1 MQILTAAINFAAVF
15 ICDQRTMKQFYNS
28 TVKEVA
34 RELGTDV
41 SKGLKKDEI
50 ESRIGKYGK
59 NMLVQKKNR
68 SFFSM
73 FIAQFKSFMIILLII
88 AAIISGIMGEWL
100 DTYIIMG
107 ILLLNAFIGA
117 YQEFKAQKS
126 LESLKKMS
134 APMAKVIRDG
144 EEMVINV
151 EDVVPGDVVELEV
164 GDIVPADIRITESV
178 NMSIQE
184 SSMTGESV
192 PVEKSTE
199 VLPDEEIPLGD
210 RKNMAYSSGIVTFGH
225 GKGIA
230 VGTGM
235 NTEIGKIAKMLG
247 GESDTQTPMQIRLE
261 KLGKVIGIASV
272 AICAIIFVIGI
283 LNDHNVISML
293 MVAVSLAVAA
303 IPEGLP
309 AISTIILSMG
319 VRRMVKHNAIIR
331 KLPSVETL
339 GCTTVICSDKTGT
352 LTKNQMTVVE
362 EFTPS
367 GNLDRLITI
376 SVLCCDAKVVKNSEG
391 GVTRVGDP
399 TEIALIDLGEK
410 HGTVKSALDASCPR
424 VGEVAFDSSRKRM
437 STINR
442 MQDGSLQINTKGG
455 LDEVLSVC
463 DRIETAE
470 GVRKITPEDIADLQA
485 RNQRMADSALRVLAM
500 AYRPAEKVSSDVDEV
515 EKDLIFTGITGMI
528 DPEREEVIG
537 AIKECHDAGI
547 RTIMITGDHKATAL
561 AIATKIGIHKEGD
574 LAITGTE
581 LDKIDE
587 ETFDRTVDKY
597 TVYARIAPE
606 QKVKI
611 VTAWQKKGEIVAMTG
626 DGVNDAPA
634 LKQADIGVSMGITGT
649 EVAKDASDMIL
660 SDDNFVTIVSAV
672 SEGRRIYDNILKTV
686 LFLLSTNLG
695 EVLLLFVAS
704 ILNMGIPLLPIHILW
719 INLVSETFPAL
730 ALSLDPAARDIMKK
744 QPRGKGKQ
752 FMDKG
757 MIWRISYQGVMMGAI
772 TLVAFIIGKNMG
784 MEMYGNAGAAES
796 LGQTMAFASLIA
808 AKLVHAGNLHSNT
821 ESRFKFNPLENKPLI
836 FAIGASLVFSLAVL
850 LVPSFAEAFSFSSM
864 GRDQWLTVAG
874 LALVPLVV
882 VELFKAFRWNG
893 K

>member
-1 MQILTAAINFAAVF
+1 MKNFYSESAE
-15 ICDQRTMKQFYNS
+15 
-28 TVKEVA
+28 EVS
-34 RELGTDV
+34 REFGTDPV
-41 SKGLKKDEI
+41 RGLRKDEI
-50 ESRIGKYGK
+50 AARIGKYGK
-59 NMLVQKKNR
+59 NTLVQKKNK

-88 AAIISGIMGEWL
+88 AAVISGIMGVKTGEGLL

-126 LESLKKMS
+126 LESLKKMA
-134 APMAKVIRDG
+134 APVAKVVRDG
-144 EEMVINV
+144 EAMVVNV
-151 EDVVPGDVVELEV
+151 EDVVPGDLVELEV
-164 GDIVPADIRITESV
+164 GDIVPADIRITESC

-192 PVEKSTE
+192 PVEKSPETLAE
-199 VLPDEEIPLGD
+199 GDIPLGD
-210 RKNMAYSSGIVTFGH
+210 RRNMAYSSGVVTFGH
-225 GKGIA
+225 GKGIV

-235 NTEIGKIAKMLG
+235 DTEIGKIADMLG
-247 GESDTQTPMQIRLE
+247 GESDTQTPMQVRLE
-261 KLGKVIGIASV
+261 KLGKVIGTASV
-272 AICAIIFVIGI
+272 LICVVIFIIGI
-283 LNDHNVISML
+283 LYGRPVINML

-319 VRRMVKHNAIIR
+319 VRRMVRHNAIIR

-362 EFTPS
+362 EHPSS
-367 GNLDRLITI
+367 GNPDRLITV
-376 SVLCCDAKVVKNSEG
+376 SVLCCDAKEVKNSEG
-391 GVTRVGDP
+391 GTTRVGDP
-399 TEIALIDLGEK
+399 TEIALIDLGAK
-410 HGTVKSALDASCPR
+410 HGVHKASLDTACPR

-442 MQDGSLQINTKGG
+442 MQDGSLQVNVKGG
-455 LDEVLSVC
+455 LDEILSAC
-463 DRIETAE
+463 THIETAD
-470 GVRKITPEDIADLQA
+470 GVREITGEDVAGLQEMN
-485 RNQRMADSALRVLAM
+485 RQMAERALRVLAM
-500 AYRPAEKVSSDVDEV
+500 AYKPVDKVSSEMEEV
-515 EKDLIFTGITGMI
+515 ESGLIFAGMTGMI

-537 AIKECHDAGI
+537 AIKECHEAGI

-561 AIATKIGIHKEGD
+561 AIATKIGIHRDGD
-574 LAITGTE
+574 LSITGTE
-581 LDKIDE
+581 LDRMDE
-587 ETFDRTVDKY
+587 KTFGENVDKY

-672 SEGRRIYDNILKTV
+672 SEGRRIYDNILKTI

-704 ILNMGIPLLPIHILW
+704 IFNMGIPLLPIHILW

-730 ALSLDPAARDIMKK
+730 ALSLDPAAKDIMKK
-744 QPRGKGKQ
+744 SPRGAGKQ

-757 MIWRISYQGVMMGAI
+757 MVWRIGYQGVMMGAI
-772 TLVAFIIGKNMG
+772 TLVAFLLGKQMG
-784 MEMYGNAGAAES
+784 YGIYGSEAAAES

-821 ESRFKFNPLENKPLI
+821 ESRFRFNPLENKPLI
-836 FAIGASLVFSLAVL
+836 FAIFASLLFSLSVL
-850 LVPSFAEAFSFSSM
+850 LVPSLAKAFSFTEM
-864 GRDQWLTVAG
+864 GYIQWLTVAG

-882 VELFKAFRWNG
+882 VELFKALKWNG
-893 K
+893 R

>member
-1 MQILTAAINFAAVF
+1 ME
-15 ICDQRTMKQFYNS
+15 QFYN
-28 TVKEVA
+28 KPIEDVA
-34 RELGTDV
+34 REMGTDPE
-41 SKGLKKDEI
+41 KGLKGGEI
-50 ESRIGKYGK
+50 ASRIEKYGK
-59 NMLVQKKNR
+59 NTLVQKKNKP
-68 SFFSM
+68 FMLM
-73 FIAQFKSFMIILLII
+73 FIEQFKSFMIILLII
-88 AAIISGIMGEWL
+88 AAAISGYMGWKTEEGLL

-107 ILLLNAFIGA
+107 ILLLNAIIGA

-126 LESLKKMS
+126 LESLKKMA
-134 APMAKVIRDG
+134 APMAKVVRDG
-144 EEMVINV
+144 EAMVVNV
-151 EDVVPGDVVELEV
+151 EDVVPGDLVELEV

-192 PVEKSTE
+192 PVEKTGDI
-199 VLPDEEIPLGD
+199 LQGTDIPLGD
-210 RKNMAYSSGIVTFGH
+210 RTNMAYSSGVVTFGH
-225 GKGIA
+225 GKGIV

-235 NTEIGKIAKMLG
+235 NTEIGKIADMLG
-247 GESDTQTPMQIRLE
+247 GESDTQTPMQVRLE
-261 KLGKVIGIASV
+261 KLGKIIGIASV
-272 AICAIIFVIGI
+272 VICVVIFLIGI
-283 LNDHNVISML
+283 LNDRDPVGMF

-362 EFTPS
+362 EYTPG
-367 GNLDRLITI
+367 GNLDRLVTI
-376 SVLCCDAKVVKNSEG
+376 SVLCCDAKEVKNNEG
-391 GVTRVGDP
+391 GITKVGDP
-399 TEIALIDLGEK
+399 TEIALIDLGRQNGVEK
-410 HGTVKSALDASCPR
+410 AELDSTCPR

-442 MQDGSLQINTKGG
+442 MQDGSLQINVKGG

-463 DRIETAE
+463 TKIETAD
-470 GVRKITPEDIADLQA
+470 GVRDIAPADISDLQKK
-485 RNQRMADSALRVLAM
+485 NQKMAESALRVLAM
-500 AYRPAEKVSSDVDEV
+500 AYRPADEVSSEMEEV
-515 EKDLIFTGITGMI
+515 ERDLIFVGITGMI

-537 AIKECHDAGI
+537 AIQECHDAGI
-547 RTIMITGDHKATAL
+547 RTVMITGDHKATAL
-561 AIATKIGIHKEGD
+561 AIASKIGIYNEGD

-581 LDKIDE
+581 LEKID
-587 ETFDRTVDKY
+587 DRTFEENVGKY
-597 TVYARIAPE
+597 SVYARIAPE

-649 EVAKDASDMIL
+649 EVAKDASDMVL

-672 SEGRRIYDNILKTV
+672 SEGRRIYDNILKTI

-704 ILNMGIPLLPIHILW
+704 IFNMGIPLLPIHILW

-730 ALSLDPAARDIMKK
+730 ALSLDPASKDIMKK
-744 QPRGKGKQ
+744 KSRGQNKQ

-772 TLVAFIIGKNMG
+772 TLVAFIIGKDMG
-784 MEMYGNAGAAES
+784 MDIYGGNTDLAES

-821 ESRFKFNPLENKPLI
+821 ESRFRFNPLWNKPLI
-836 FAIGASLVFSLAVL
+836 FAIFMSLVFSLAVL
-850 LVPSFAEAFSFSSM
+850 MVPAFRDAFQFAELGQM
-864 GRDQWLTVAG
+864 QWWTIIG
-874 LALVPLVV
+874 LAFVPLVV
-882 VELFKAFRWNG
+882 VELFKMFRWNG
-893 K
+893 R

>member
-1 MQILTAAINFAAVF
+1 ME
-15 ICDQRTMKQFYNS
+15 QFYNKS
-28 TVKEVA
+28 IEDVA
-34 RELGTDV
+34 REMGSDPE
-41 SKGLKKDEI
+41 KGLKSGEI
-50 ESRIGKYGK
+50 ASRIEKYGK
-59 NMLVQKKNR
+59 NTLVQKKNKP
-68 SFFSM
+68 FMLM
-73 FIAQFKSFMIILLII
+73 FIEQFKSFMIILLII
-88 AAIISGIMGEWL
+88 AAAISGYMGWKTEEGLL
-100 DTYIIMG
+100 DTYIILG
-107 ILLLNAFIGA
+107 ILLLNAIIGA

-126 LESLKKMS
+126 LESLKKMA
-134 APMAKVIRDG
+134 APMAKVVRDG
-144 EEMVINV
+144 EAMVVNV
-151 EDVVPGDVVELEV
+151 EDVVPGDLVELEV

-192 PVEKSTE
+192 PVEKTPDT
-199 VLPDEEIPLGD
+199 LPDGDIPLGD
-210 RKNMAYSSGIVTFGH
+210 RTNMAYSSGVVTFGH
-225 GKGIA
+225 GKGIV

-235 NTEIGKIAKMLG
+235 NTEIGKIADMLG
-247 GESDTQTPMQIRLE
+247 GESDTQTPMQVRLE

-272 AICAIIFVIGI
+272 VICAVIFLIGI
-283 LNDHNVISML
+283 LNHRDPVGMF

-362 EFTPS
+362 EYTPS
-367 GNLDRLITI
+367 GKLDRLVTI
-376 SVLCCDAKVVKNSEG
+376 SVLCCDAKEVKNNEG
-391 GVTRVGDP
+391 GITKVGDP
-399 TEIALIDLGEK
+399 TEIALIDLGRQNGVEK
-410 HGTVKSALDASCPR
+410 AELETECPR

-442 MQDGSLQINTKGG
+442 MQDGSLQINVKGG
-455 LDEVLSVC
+455 LDEILSVC
-463 DRIETAE
+463 TRIETAD
-470 GVRKITPEDIADLQA
+470 GVRDIAPADISDLQK
-485 RNQRMADSALRVLAM
+485 RNQKMAESALRVLAM
-500 AYRPAEKVSSDVDEV
+500 AYRPADEVSSEMEEV
-515 EKDLIFTGITGMI
+515 EKDLIFVGITGMI

-537 AIKECHDAGI
+537 AIQECHDAGI
-547 RTIMITGDHKATAL
+547 RTVMITGDHKATAL
-561 AIATKIGIHKEGD
+561 AIASKIGIYNEGD

-581 LDKIDE
+581 LEKID
-587 ETFDRTVDKY
+587 DRTFEENVGKY
-597 TVYARIAPE
+597 SVYARIAPE

-649 EVAKDASDMIL
+649 EVAKDASDMVL

-672 SEGRRIYDNILKTV
+672 SEGRRIYDNILKTI

-704 ILNMGIPLLPIHILW
+704 IFNMGIPLLPIHILW

-730 ALSLDPAARDIMKK
+730 ALSLDPASKDIMKK
-744 QPRGKGKQ
+744 KSRGQNKQ
-752 FMDKG
+752 FMDKS

-772 TLVAFIIGKNMG
+772 TLAAFVIGKNMG
-784 MEMYGNAGAAES
+784 MDIFSGDASAAES

-821 ESRFKFNPLENKPLI
+821 ESRFKFNPLANKPLI
-836 FAIGASLVFSLAVL
+836 FAIGASLIFSLSVL
-850 LVPSFAEAFSFSSM
+850 LVPSLANAFSFSRL
-864 GRDQWLTVAG
+864 GCEQWLTIAG
-874 LALVPLVV
+874 LALVPLVI
-882 VELFKAFRWNG
+882 VEIFKLLKWNG

>member
-1 MQILTAAINFAAVF
+1 ME
-15 ICDQRTMKQFYNS
+15 KFYS
-28 TVKEVA
+28 SPVEEVS
-34 RELGTDV
+34 REMGTDPV
-41 SKGLKKDEI
+41 HGLKTNEI
-50 ESRIGKYGK
+50 GARLEKYGK
-59 NMLVQKKNR
+59 NTLVQKKNR
-68 SFFSM
+68 SFISM
-73 FIAQFKSFMIILLII
+73 FFSQFKSFMIILLII
-88 AAIISGIMGEWL
+88 AAIISGIMGIKTGEGLL

-126 LESLKKMS
+126 LESLKKMA
-134 APMAKVIRDG
+134 APMAKVVRDG
-144 EEMVINV
+144 ESMVINV

-164 GDIVPADIRITESV
+164 GDIVPADIRITESC

-192 PVEKSTE
+192 PVEKNPDT
-199 VLPDEEIPLGD
+199 LPDEDIPLGD
-210 RKNMAYSSGIVTFGH
+210 RKNMAYSSGVVTFGH
-225 GKGIA
+225 GRGIV

-235 NTEIGKIAKMLG
+235 NTEIGKIADMLG
-247 GESDTQTPMQIRLE
+247 GESDTQTPMQARLE
-261 KLGKVIGIASV
+261 NLGKVIGTASV
-272 AICAIIFVIGI
+272 LICVVIFIIGI
-283 LNDHNVISML
+283 LYGRPVINML

-485 RNQRMADSALRVLAM
+485 RNQKMADSALRVLAM

-515 EKDLIFTGITGMI
+515 EKNLIFTGITGMI

>member
-1 MQILTAAINFAAVF
+1 ME
-15 ICDQRTMKQFYNS
+15 QFYNKS
-28 TVKEVA
+28 IEDVA
-34 RELGTDV
+34 REMGSDPE
-41 SKGLKKDEI
+41 KGLKSGEI
-50 ESRIGKYGK
+50 ASRIEKYGK
-59 NMLVQKKNR
+59 NTLVQKKNKP
-68 SFFSM
+68 FMLM
-73 FIAQFKSFMIILLII
+73 FIEQFKSFMIILLII
-88 AAIISGIMGEWL
+88 AAAISGYMGWKTEEGLL
-100 DTYIIMG
+100 DTYIILG
-107 ILLLNAFIGA
+107 ILLLNAIIGA

-126 LESLKKMS
+126 LESLKKMA
-134 APMAKVIRDG
+134 APMAKVVRDG
-144 EEMVINV
+144 EAMVVNV
-151 EDVVPGDVVELEV
+151 EDVVPGDLVELEV

-192 PVEKSTE
+192 PVEKTPDT
-199 VLPDEEIPLGD
+199 LPDGDIPLGD
-210 RKNMAYSSGIVTFGH
+210 RTNMAYSSGVVTFGH
-225 GKGIA
+225 GKGIV

-235 NTEIGKIAKMLG
+235 NTEIGKIADMLG
-247 GESDTQTPMQIRLE
+247 GESDTQTPMQVRLE

-272 AICAIIFVIGI
+272 VICAVIFLIGI
-283 LNDHNVISML
+283 LNHRDPVGMF

-362 EFTPS
+362 EYTPS
-367 GNLDRLITI
+367 GKLDRLVTI
-376 SVLCCDAKVVKNSEG
+376 SVLCCDAKEVKNNEG
-391 GVTRVGDP
+391 GITKVGDP
-399 TEIALIDLGEK
+399 TEIALIDLGRQNGVEK
-410 HGTVKSALDASCPR
+410 AELETACPR

-442 MQDGSLQINTKGG
+442 MQDGSLQINVKGG
-455 LDEVLSVC
+455 LDEILSVC
-463 DRIETAE
+463 TRIETAD
-470 GVRKITPEDIADLQA
+470 GVRDIAPADISDLQK
-485 RNQRMADSALRVLAM
+485 RNQKMAESALRVLAM
-500 AYRPAEKVSSDVDEV
+500 AYRPADEVSSEMEEV
-515 EKDLIFTGITGMI
+515 EKGLIFVGITGMI

-537 AIKECHDAGI
+537 AIQECHDAGI
-547 RTIMITGDHKATAL
+547 RTVMITGDHKATAL
-561 AIATKIGIHKEGD
+561 AIASKIGIYNEGD

-581 LDKIDE
+581 LEKID
-587 ETFDRTVDKY
+587 DRTFEENVGKY
-597 TVYARIAPE
+597 SVYARIAPE

-649 EVAKDASDMIL
+649 EVAKDASDMVL

-672 SEGRRIYDNILKTV
+672 SEGRRIYDNILKTI

-704 ILNMGIPLLPIHILW
+704 IFNMGIPLLPIHILW

-730 ALSLDPAARDIMKK
+730 ALSLDPASKDIMKK
-744 QPRGKGKQ
+744 KSRGQNKQ
-752 FMDKG
+752 FMDKS

-772 TLVAFIIGKNMG
+772 TLAAFVIGKNMG
-784 MEMYGNAGAAES
+784 MDIFSGDASAAES

-821 ESRFKFNPLENKPLI
+821 ESRFKFNPLANKPLI
-836 FAIGASLVFSLAVL
+836 FAIGASLIFSLSVL
-850 LVPSFAEAFSFSSM
+850 LVPSLANAFSFSRL
-864 GRDQWLTVAG
+864 GCEQWLTIAG
-874 LALVPLVV
+874 LALVPLVI
-882 VELFKAFRWNG
+882 VEIFKLLKWNG

>member
-1 MQILTAAINFAAVF
+1 MKNFYSESAE
-15 ICDQRTMKQFYNS
+15 
-28 TVKEVA
+28 EVS
-34 RELGTDV
+34 REFGTDPV
-41 SKGLKKDEI
+41 RGLRKDEI
-50 ESRIGKYGK
+50 AARIGKYGK
-59 NMLVQKKNR
+59 NTLVQKKNK

-88 AAIISGIMGEWL
+88 AAVISGIMGVKTGEGLL

-126 LESLKKMS
+126 LESLKKMA
-134 APMAKVIRDG
+134 APVAKVVRDG
-144 EEMVINV
+144 EAMVVNV
-151 EDVVPGDVVELEV
+151 EDVVPGDLVELEV
-164 GDIVPADIRITESV
+164 GDIVPADIRITESC

-192 PVEKSTE
+192 PVEKSPETLAE
-199 VLPDEEIPLGD
+199 GDIPLGD
-210 RKNMAYSSGIVTFGH
+210 RRNMAYSSGVVTFGH
-225 GKGIA
+225 GKGIV

-235 NTEIGKIAKMLG
+235 DTEIGKIADMLG
-247 GESDTQTPMQIRLE
+247 GESDTQTPMQVRLE
-261 KLGKVIGIASV
+261 KLGKVIGTASV
-272 AICAIIFVIGI
+272 LICVVIFIIGI
-283 LNDHNVISML
+283 LYGRPVINML

-319 VRRMVKHNAIIR
+319 VRRMVRHNAIIR

-362 EFTPS
+362 EHPSS
-367 GNLDRLITI
+367 GNPDRLITV
-376 SVLCCDAKVVKNSEG
+376 SVLCCDAKEVKNSEG
-391 GVTRVGDP
+391 GTTRVGDP
-399 TEIALIDLGEK
+399 TEIALIDLGAK
-410 HGTVKSALDASCPR
+410 HGVHKASLDTACPR

-442 MQDGSLQINTKGG
+442 MQDGSLQVNVKGG
-455 LDEVLSVC
+455 LDEILSAC
-463 DRIETAE
+463 THIETAD
-470 GVRKITPEDIADLQA
+470 GVREITGEDVAGLQEMN
-485 RNQRMADSALRVLAM
+485 RQMAERALRVLAM
-500 AYRPAEKVSSDVDEV
+500 AYKPVDKVSSEMEEV
-515 EKDLIFTGITGMI
+515 ESGLIFAGMTGMI

-537 AIKECHDAGI
+537 AIKECHEAGI

-561 AIATKIGIHKEGD
+561 AIATKIGIHRDGD
-574 LAITGTE
+574 LSITGTE
-581 LDKIDE
+581 LDRMDE
-587 ETFDRTVDKY
+587 KTFGENVDKY

-672 SEGRRIYDNILKTV
+672 SEGRRIYYNILKTI

-695 EVLLLFVAS
+695 EVLLLFVTS
-704 ILNMGIPLLPIHILW
+704 IFNMGIPLLPIHILW

-730 ALSLDPAARDIMKK
+730 ALSLDPAAKDIMKK
-744 QPRGKGKQ
+744 SPRGAGKQ

-757 MIWRISYQGVMMGAI
+757 MVWRIGYQGVMMGAI
-772 TLVAFIIGKNMG
+772 TLVAFLLGKQMG
-784 MEMYGNAGAAES
+784 YGIYGSDAAAES

-821 ESRFKFNPLENKPLI
+821 ESRFRFNPLENKPLI
-836 FAIGASLVFSLAVL
+836 FAIFASLLFSLSVL
-850 LVPSFAEAFSFSSM
+850 LVPSLAKAFSFTEM
-864 GRDQWLTVAG
+864 GYIQWLTVAG

-882 VELFKAFRWNG
+882 VELFKALKWNG
-893 K
+893 R

>member
-1 MQILTAAINFAAVF
+1 ME
-15 ICDQRTMKQFYNS
+15 QFYNKS
-28 TVKEVA
+28 IEDVA
-34 RELGTDV
+34 REMGSDPE
-41 SKGLKKDEI
+41 KGLKSGEI
-50 ESRIGKYGK
+50 ASRIEKYGK
-59 NMLVQKKNR
+59 NTLVQKKNKP
-68 SFFSM
+68 FMLM
-73 FIAQFKSFMIILLII
+73 FIEQFKSFMIILLII
-88 AAIISGIMGEWL
+88 AAAISGYMGWKTEEGLL
-100 DTYIIMG
+100 DTYIILG
-107 ILLLNAFIGA
+107 ILLLNAIIGA

-126 LESLKKMS
+126 LESLKKMA
-134 APMAKVIRDG
+134 APMAKVVRDG
-144 EEMVINV
+144 EAMVVNV
-151 EDVVPGDVVELEV
+151 EDVVPGDLVELEV

-192 PVEKSTE
+192 PVEKTPDT
-199 VLPDEEIPLGD
+199 LPDGDIPLGD
-210 RKNMAYSSGIVTFGH
+210 RTNMAYSSGVVTFGH
-225 GKGIA
+225 GKGIV

-235 NTEIGKIAKMLG
+235 NTEIGKIADMLG
-247 GESDTQTPMQIRLE
+247 GESDTQTPMQVRLE

-272 AICAIIFVIGI
+272 VICAVIFLIGI
-283 LNDHNVISML
+283 LNHRDPVGMF

-362 EFTPS
+362 EYTPS
-367 GNLDRLITI
+367 GKLDRLVTI
-376 SVLCCDAKVVKNSEG
+376 SILCCDAKEVKNNEG
-391 GVTRVGDP
+391 GITKVGDP
-399 TEIALIDLGEK
+399 TEIALIDLGRQNGVEK
-410 HGTVKSALDASCPR
+410 AELETACPR

-442 MQDGSLQINTKGG
+442 MQDGSLQINVKGG
-455 LDEVLSVC
+455 LDEILSVC
-463 DRIETAE
+463 TRIETAD
-470 GVRKITPEDIADLQA
+470 GVRDIAPADISDLQK
-485 RNQRMADSALRVLAM
+485 RNQKMAESALRVLAM
-500 AYRPAEKVSSDVDEV
+500 AYRPADEVSSEMEKV
-515 EKDLIFTGITGMI
+515 EKDLIFVGITGMI

-537 AIKECHDAGI
+537 AIQECHDAGI
-547 RTIMITGDHKATAL
+547 RTVMITGDHKATAL
-561 AIATKIGIHKEGD
+561 AIASKIGIYNEGD

-581 LDKIDE
+581 LEKID
-587 ETFDRTVDKY
+587 DRTFEENVGKY
-597 TVYARIAPE
+597 SVYARIAPE

-649 EVAKDASDMIL
+649 EVAKDASDMVL

-672 SEGRRIYDNILKTV
+672 SEGRRIYDNILKTI

-704 ILNMGIPLLPIHILW
+704 IFNMGIPLLPIHILW

-730 ALSLDPAARDIMKK
+730 ALSLDPASKDIMKK
-744 QPRGKGKQ
+744 KSRGQNKQ
-752 FMDKG
+752 FMDKS

-772 TLVAFIIGKNMG
+772 TLAAFVIGKNMG
-784 MEMYGNAGAAES
+784 MDIFSGDASAAES

-821 ESRFKFNPLENKPLI
+821 ESRFKFNPLANKPLI
-836 FAIGASLVFSLAVL
+836 FAIGASLIFSLSVL
-850 LVPSFAEAFSFSSM
+850 LVPSLANAFSFSRL
-864 GRDQWLTVAG
+864 GCEQWLTIAG
-874 LALVPLVV
+874 LALVPLVI
-882 VELFKAFRWNG
+882 VEIFKLLKWRN
-893 K
+893 

>member
-1 MQILTAAINFAAVF
+1 MKNFYSKPV
-15 ICDQRTMKQFYNS
+15 
-28 TVKEVA
+28 
-34 RELGTDV
+34 GDV
-41 SKGLKKDEI
+41 SREFNTDPERGLKKEEI
-50 ESRIGKYGK
+50 GSRIGKYGK
-59 NMLVQKKNR
+59 NTLVQKKNR
-68 SFFSM
+68 SFFAM
-73 FIAQFKSFMIILLII
+73 FVSQFKSFMIILLII
-88 AAIISGIMGEWL
+88 AAVISGIMGIKTGEGLL

-126 LESLKKMS
+126 LESLKKMA
-134 APMAKVIRDG
+134 APMAKVVRDG
-144 EEMVINV
+144 EAMVVNV

-164 GDIVPADIRITESV
+164 GDIVPADIRITEAV

-192 PVEKSTE
+192 PVEKSPE
-199 VLPDEEIPLGD
+199 VLPDEDIPLGD
-210 RKNMAYSSGIVTFGH
+210 RKNMAYSSGVVTFGH
-225 GKGIA
+225 GKGIV

-235 NTEIGKIAKMLG
+235 NTEIGKIADMLG
-247 GESDTQTPMQIRLE
+247 GESDTQTPMQARLE
-261 KLGKVIGIASV
+261 NLGKVIGTASV
-272 AICAIIFVIGI
+272 LICVVIFIIGI
-283 LNDHNVISML
+283 LYGRNVISML
-293 MVAVSLAVAA
+293 MIAVSLAVAA

-319 VRRMVKHNAIIR
+319 VKRMVKHNAIIR

-362 EFTPS
+362 EYAVS
-367 GNLDRLITI
+367 GNIDRLVSI
-376 SVLCCDAKVVKNSEG
+376 SVLCCDAKTVKDSEG
-391 GVTRVGDP
+391 KDTNVGDP
-399 TEIALIDLGEK
+399 TEIALIELGKKYGVVKADLE
-410 HGTVKSALDASCPR
+410 TACPR

-442 MQDGSLQINTKGG
+442 MQDGTLRINVKGG
-455 LDEVLSVC
+455 LDEILSVC
-463 DRIETAE
+463 SQIETAD
-470 GVRKITPEDIADLQA
+470 GIRKITAEDIAGLQE
-485 RNQRMADSALRVLAM
+485 RNQKMAASALRVLAM
-500 AYRPAEKVSSDVDEV
+500 AYKPADRVSSDVDEV
-515 EKDLIFTGITGMI
+515 EKDLIFTGMTGMI

-537 AIKECHDAGI
+537 AIQECHDAGI

-561 AIATKIGIHKEGD
+561 AIATKIGIHKDGD
-574 LAITGTE
+574 LSITGTE
-581 LDKIDE
+581 LEKLDE
-587 ETFDRTVDKY
+587 KTFDENVDKY

-606 QKVKI
+606 QKVRI

-649 EVAKDASDMIL
+649 EVAKDASDMVL

-730 ALSLDPAARDIMKK
+730 ALSLDPAAKDIMKK
-744 QPRGKGKQ
+744 SPRGKGKQ

-757 MIWRISYQGVMMGAI
+757 MVWRISYQGVMMGAI
-772 TLVAFIIGKNMG
+772 TLAAFLIGKNMG
-784 MEMYGNAGAAES
+784 MEIYGDAGSAES

-821 ESRFKFNPLENKPLI
+821 ESRFRFNPLENKPLI
-836 FAIGASLVFSLAVL
+836 FAIFASLVFSLAVL
-850 LVPSFAEAFSFSSM
+850 LVPSFSEAFSFSVM
-864 GRDQWLTVAG
+864 GKEQWLTVVG
-874 LALVPLVV
+874 LAFIPLVV
-882 VELFKAFRWNG
+882 VELFKALKWNG

>member
-1 MQILTAAINFAAVF
+1 M
-15 ICDQRTMKQFYNS
+15 
-28 TVKEVA
+28 
-34 RELGTDV
+34 GTDL
-41 SKGLKKDEI
+41 SEGLKKEEI
-50 ESRIGKYGK
+50 ASRMEKYGK
-59 NMLVQKKNR
+59 NTLVQKKGR
-68 SFFSM
+68 SFFAM
-73 FIAQFKSFMIILLII
+73 FISQFKSFMIILLII
-88 AAIISGIMGEWL
+88 AAIISGFMGVKTGEGLL
-100 DTYIIMG
+100 DTYIICG

-126 LESLKKMS
+126 LESLKKMA
-134 APMAKVIRDG
+134 APMAKVVRDG
-144 EEMVINV
+144 EAMVVNV
-151 EDVVPGDVVELEV
+151 EDVVPGDLVELEV

-192 PVEKSTE
+192 PVEKSPE
-199 VLPDEEIPLGD
+199 VLPDEDIPLGD
-210 RKNMAYSSGIVTFGH
+210 RKNMAYSSGVVTFGR
-225 GKGIA
+225 GKG
-230 VGTGM
+230 VVTGTGM
-235 NTEIGKIAKMLG
+235 NTEIGKIADMLG
-247 GESDTQTPMQIRLE
+247 GESDTQTPMQARLE
-261 KLGKVIGIASV
+261 NLGKVIGPASV
-272 AICAIIFVIGI
+272 LICVVIFIIGVMYGRPVI
-283 LNDHNVISML
+283 NML

-319 VRRMVKHNAIIR
+319 VRRMVRHNAIIR

-362 EFTPS
+362 EYAAS
-367 GNLDRLITI
+367 GNPDRLITI
-376 SVLCCDAKVVKNSEG
+376 SVLCCDAKEVKNDDG
-391 GVTRVGDP
+391 GITRVGDP

-410 HGTVKSALDASCPR
+410 HGMKKAVLDESCPR

-442 MQDGSLQINTKGG
+442 MQDGSLQINVKGG

-463 DRIETAE
+463 TGIETAE
-470 GVRKITPEDIADLQA
+470 GVRKLTAGDVAGLQEMN
-485 RNQRMADSALRVLAM
+485 RKMADSALRVLAM
-500 AYRPAEKVSSDVDEV
+500 AYRPADRVSSDVDEV
-515 EKDLIFTGITGMI
+515 ERDLIFSGMTGMI

-537 AIKECHDAGI
+537 AIKECHEAGI

-561 AIATKIGIHKEGD
+561 AIATKIGIHRDGD
-574 LAITGTE
+574 LSITGTE
-581 LDKIDE
+581 LEKLDE
-587 ETFDRTVDKY
+587 KTFDENVDKY

-744 QPRGKGKQ
+744 SPRGKGKQ

-757 MIWRISYQGVMMGAI
+757 MVWRISYQGVMMGAI
-772 TLVAFIIGKNMG
+772 TLAAFIIGKRMG
-784 MEMYGNAGAAES
+784 MEMYGNEVSAES

-821 ESRFKFNPLENKPLI
+821 ESRFRFNPMENKPLI
-836 FAIGASLVFSLAVL
+836 FAIMASLAFSLAVL

-864 GRDQWLTVAG
+864 GHEQWLTVVG
-874 LALVPLVV
+874 LALIPLVV
-882 VELFKAFRWNG
+882 VELFKALKWNG

>member
-1 MQILTAAINFAAVF
+1 ME
-15 ICDQRTMKQFYNS
+15 QFYNKS
-28 TVKEVA
+28 IEDVA
-34 RELGTDV
+34 REMGSDPE
-41 SKGLKKDEI
+41 KGLKSGEI
-50 ESRIGKYGK
+50 ASRIEKYGK
-59 NMLVQKKNR
+59 NTLVQKKNKP
-68 SFFSM
+68 FMLM
-73 FIAQFKSFMIILLII
+73 FIEQFKSFMIILLII
-88 AAIISGIMGEWL
+88 AAAISGYMGWKTEEGLL
-100 DTYIIMG
+100 DTYIILG
-107 ILLLNAFIGA
+107 ILLLNAIIGA

-126 LESLKKMS
+126 LESLKKMA
-134 APMAKVIRDG
+134 APMAKVVRDG
-144 EEMVINV
+144 EAMVVNV
-151 EDVVPGDVVELEV
+151 EDVVPGDLVELEV

-192 PVEKSTE
+192 PVEKTPDT
-199 VLPDEEIPLGD
+199 LPDGDIPLGD
-210 RKNMAYSSGIVTFGH
+210 RTNMAYSSGVVTFGH
-225 GKGIA
+225 GKGIV

-235 NTEIGKIAKMLG
+235 NTEIGKIADMLG
-247 GESDTQTPMQIRLE
+247 GESDTQTPMQVRLE

-272 AICAIIFVIGI
+272 VICAVIFLIGI
-283 LNDHNVISML
+283 LNHRDPVGMF

-362 EFTPS
+362 EYTPS
-367 GNLDRLITI
+367 GKLDRLVTI
-376 SVLCCDAKVVKNSEG
+376 SVLCCDAKEVKNNEG
-391 GVTRVGDP
+391 GITKVGDP
-399 TEIALIDLGEK
+399 TEIALIDLGRQNGVEK
-410 HGTVKSALDASCPR
+410 AELETECPR

-442 MQDGSLQINTKGG
+442 MQDGSLQINVKGG
-455 LDEVLSVC
+455 LDEILSVC
-463 DRIETAE
+463 TKIETAD
-470 GVRKITPEDIADLQA
+470 GVRDIAPADISDLQK
-485 RNQRMADSALRVLAM
+485 RNQKMAESALRVLAM
-500 AYRPAEKVSSDVDEV
+500 AYRPADEVSSEMEEV
-515 EKDLIFTGITGMI
+515 EKDLIFVGITGMI

-537 AIKECHDAGI
+537 AIQECHDAGI
-547 RTIMITGDHKATAL
+547 RTVMITGDHKATAL
-561 AIATKIGIHKEGD
+561 AIASKIGIYNEGD

-581 LDKIDE
+581 LEKID
-587 ETFDRTVDKY
+587 DRTFEENVGKY
-597 TVYARIAPE
+597 SVYARIAPE

-649 EVAKDASDMIL
+649 EVAKDASDMVL

-672 SEGRRIYDNILKTV
+672 SEGRRIYDNILKTI

-704 ILNMGIPLLPIHILW
+704 IFNMGIPLLPIHILW

-730 ALSLDPAARDIMKK
+730 ALSLDPASKDIMKK
-744 QPRGKGKQ
+744 KSRGQNKQ
-752 FMDKG
+752 FMDKS

-772 TLVAFIIGKNMG
+772 TLAAFVIGKNMG
-784 MEMYGNAGAAES
+784 MDIFSGDAPAAES

-821 ESRFKFNPLENKPLI
+821 ESRFKFNPLANKPLI
-836 FAIGASLVFSLAVL
+836 FAIGASLIFSLSVL
-850 LVPSFAEAFSFSSM
+850 LVPSLANAFSFSRL
-864 GRDQWLTVAG
+864 GCEQWLTIAG
-874 LALVPLVV
+874 LALVPLVI
-882 VELFKAFRWNG
+882 VEIFKLLKWNG

>member
-1 MQILTAAINFAAVF
+1 MHPVIKKSDEMKNFYSRPADEV
-15 ICDQRTMKQFYNS
+15 S
-28 TVKEVA
+28 KEM
-34 RELGTDV
+34 GTDTA
-41 SKGLKKDEI
+41 KGLKSEEI
-50 ESRIGKYGK
+50 ASRLEKYGK
-59 NMLVQKKNR
+59 NTLVQKKNR
-68 SFFSM
+68 SFAAMFFS
-73 FIAQFKSFMIILLII
+73 QFKSFMIILLII
-88 AAIISGIMGEWL
+88 AAIISGIMGIKTGEGLL

-126 LESLKKMS
+126 LESLKKMA
-134 APMAKVIRDG
+134 APMAKVVRDG
-144 EEMVINV
+144 ESMVINV
-151 EDVVPGDVVELEV
+151 EDVVPGDIVELEV
-164 GDIVPADIRITESV
+164 GDIVPADIRITESC

-192 PVEKSTE
+192 PVEKTPDT
-199 VLPDEEIPLGD
+199 LPDEDIPLGD
-210 RKNMAYSSGIVTFGH
+210 RKNMAYSSGVVTFGH
-225 GKGIA
+225 GRGIV

-235 NTEIGKIAKMLG
+235 NTEIGKIADMLG
-247 GESDTQTPMQIRLE
+247 GESDTQTPMQARLE
-261 KLGKVIGIASV
+261 NLGKVIGTASV
-272 AICAIIFVIGI
+272 LICVVIFIIGI
-283 LNDHNVISML
+283 LYGRPVINML

-485 RNQRMADSALRVLAM
+485 RNQKMADSALRVLAM

-515 EKDLIFTGITGMI
+515 ERNLIFTGITGMI

>member
-1 MQILTAAINFAAVF
+1 ME
-15 ICDQRTMKQFYNS
+15 QFYNKS
-28 TVKEVA
+28 IEDVA
-34 RELGTDV
+34 REMGSDPE
-41 SKGLKKDEI
+41 KGLKSGEI
-50 ESRIGKYGK
+50 ASRIEKYGK
-59 NMLVQKKNR
+59 NTLVQKKNKP
-68 SFFSM
+68 FMLM
-73 FIAQFKSFMIILLII
+73 FIEQFKSFMIILLII
-88 AAIISGIMGEWL
+88 AAAISGYMGWKTEEGLL
-100 DTYIIMG
+100 DTYIILG
-107 ILLLNAFIGA
+107 ILLLNAIIGA

-126 LESLKKMS
+126 LESLKKMA
-134 APMAKVIRDG
+134 APMAKVVRDG
-144 EEMVINV
+144 EAMVVNV
-151 EDVVPGDVVELEV
+151 EDVVPGDLVELEV

-192 PVEKSTE
+192 PVEKTPDT
-199 VLPDEEIPLGD
+199 LPDGDIPLGD
-210 RKNMAYSSGIVTFGH
+210 RTNMAYSSGVVTFGH
-225 GKGIA
+225 GKGIV

-235 NTEIGKIAKMLG
+235 NTEIGKIADMLG
-247 GESDTQTPMQIRLE
+247 GESDTQTPMQVRLE

-272 AICAIIFVIGI
+272 VICAVIFLIGI
-283 LNDHNVISML
+283 LNHRDPVGMF

-362 EFTPS
+362 EYTPS
-367 GNLDRLITI
+367 GKLDRLVTI
-376 SVLCCDAKVVKNSEG
+376 SVLCCDAKEVKNNEG
-391 GVTRVGDP
+391 GITKVGDP
-399 TEIALIDLGEK
+399 TEIALIDLGRQNGVEK
-410 HGTVKSALDASCPR
+410 AELETECPR

-442 MQDGSLQINTKGG
+442 MQDGSLQINVKGG
-455 LDEVLSVC
+455 LDEILSVC
-463 DRIETAE
+463 TKIETAD
-470 GVRKITPEDIADLQA
+470 GVRDIAPADISDLQK
-485 RNQRMADSALRVLAM
+485 RNQKMAESALRVLAM
-500 AYRPAEKVSSDVDEV
+500 AYRPADEVSSEMEEV
-515 EKDLIFTGITGMI
+515 EKDLIFVGITGMI

-537 AIKECHDAGI
+537 AIQECHDAGI
-547 RTIMITGDHKATAL
+547 RTVMITGDHKATAL
-561 AIATKIGIHKEGD
+561 AIASKIGIYNEGD

-581 LDKIDE
+581 LEKID
-587 ETFDRTVDKY
+587 DRTFEENVGKY
-597 TVYARIAPE
+597 SVYARIAPE

-649 EVAKDASDMIL
+649 EVAKDASDMVL

-672 SEGRRIYDNILKTV
+672 SEGRRIYDNILKTI

-704 ILNMGIPLLPIHILW
+704 IFNMGIPLLPIHILW

-730 ALSLDPAARDIMKK
+730 ALSLDPASKDIMKK
-744 QPRGKGKQ
+744 KSRGQNKQ
-752 FMDKG
+752 FMDKS

-772 TLVAFIIGKNMG
+772 TLAAFVIGKNMG
-784 MEMYGNAGAAES
+784 MDIFSGDASAAES

-821 ESRFKFNPLENKPLI
+821 ESRFKFNPLANKPLI
-836 FAIGASLVFSLAVL
+836 FAIGASLIFSLSVL
-850 LVPSFAEAFSFSSM
+850 LVPSLADAFSFSRL
-864 GRDQWLTVAG
+864 GCEQWLTIAG
-874 LALVPLVV
+874 LALVPLVI
-882 VELFKAFRWNG
+882 VEIFKLLKWNG
-893 K
+893 R

>member
-1 MQILTAAINFAAVF
+1 MTP
-15 ICDQRTMKQFYNS
+15 FYNQS
-28 TVKEVA
+28 IEEVA
-34 RELGTDV
+34 QGLETDP
-41 SKGLKKDEI
+41 SSGLKPEEI
-50 ESRIGKYGK
+50 QKRIEKYGK
-59 NMLVQKKNR
+59 NTLVQKKNR
-68 SFFSM
+68 SFLAM
-73 FIAQFKSFMIILLII
+73 FISQFKSFMIILLII
-88 AAIISGIMGEWL
+88 AAVISGVMGIKTGEGLL

-117 YQEFKAQKS
+117 YQEMKAQKS
-126 LESLKKMS
+126 LESLKKMA
-134 APMAKVIRDG
+134 APMAKVVRGG
-144 EEMVINV
+144 EPMVVNV

-164 GDIVPADIRITESV
+164 GDIVPADIRITESYS
-178 NMSIQE
+178 MSVQE

-192 PVEKSTE
+192 PVEKSPETLE
-199 VLPDEEIPLGD
+199 SEDIPLGD
-210 RKNMAYSSGIVTFGH
+210 RINMAFSSGVVTFGH
-225 GKGIA
+225 GKGIV

-235 NTEIGKIAKMLG
+235 NTEIGKIADMLDKD
-247 GESDTQTPMQIRLE
+247 SDTQTPMQVRLE
-261 KLGKVIGIASV
+261 KLGKVIGTAAV
-272 AICAIIFVIGI
+272 LICVVIFVIGI
-283 LNDHNVISML
+283 LYGRPLISML
-293 MVAVSLAVAA
+293 MVAVSLAVGA

-362 EFTPS
+362 EHAAS
-367 GNLDRLITI
+367 GKLDRLVTI
-376 SVLCCDAKVVKNSEG
+376 SVLCCDAKEVKNSEG
-391 GVTRVGDP
+391 GITRVGDP
-399 TEIALIDLGEK
+399 TEIALIDLGAK
-410 HGTVKSALDASCPR
+410 NGVVKSELDAACPR
-424 VGEVAFDSSRKRM
+424 EGEVAFDSSRKRM

-442 MQDGSLQINTKGG
+442 MQDGTLQINTKGG

-463 DRIETAE
+463 TKIETAE
-470 GVRKITPEDIADLQA
+470 GVRPITADDIASLQTL
-485 RNQRMADSALRVLAM
+485 NQRMADSALRVLAM
-500 AYRPAEKVSSDVDEV
+500 AYRPTDKVSSEMEEV
-515 EKDLIFTGITGMI
+515 ERDLIFVGITGMI

-537 AIKECHDAGI
+537 AIQECRDAGI
-547 RTIMITGDHKATAL
+547 RTVMITGDHKATAL
-561 AIATKIGIHKEGD
+561 AIASKIGIYRDGD
-574 LAITGTE
+574 KAITGTE
-581 LDKIDE
+581 LDKLSE
-587 ETFDRTVDKY
+587 EEFDANVEKY
-597 TVYARIAPE
+597 SVYARIAPE

-611 VTAWQKKGEIVAMTG
+611 VTAWQKKGQIVAMTG

-672 SEGRRIYDNILKTV
+672 SEGRRIYDNILKTI

-695 EVLLLFVAS
+695 EVLLLFVTS

-744 QPRGKGKQ
+744 SPRGAGKQ

-772 TLVAFIIGKNMG
+772 TLAAFLIGKKMG
-784 MEMYGNAGAAES
+784 AELFVGDAAAAEA

-821 ESRFKFNPLENKPLI
+821 ESRFKFNPLQNKPLI
-836 FAIGASLVFSLAVL
+836 FALFMSLAFSAAVL
-850 LVPSFAEAFSFSSM
+850 LIPAFAKAFGFAHL
-864 GRDQWLTVAG
+864 GCGQWLTILG

-882 VELFKAFRWNG
+882 VEIFKAFKWNG

>member
-1 MQILTAAINFAAVF
+1 MKNFYSESAE
-15 ICDQRTMKQFYNS
+15 
-28 TVKEVA
+28 EVS
-34 RELGTDV
+34 REFGTDPV
-41 SKGLKKDEI
+41 RGLRKDEI
-50 ESRIGKYGK
+50 AARIGKYGK
-59 NMLVQKKNR
+59 NTLVQKKNK

-88 AAIISGIMGEWL
+88 AAVISGIMGVKTGEGLL

-126 LESLKKMS
+126 LESLKKMA
-134 APMAKVIRDG
+134 APVAKVVRDG
-144 EEMVINV
+144 EAMVVNV
-151 EDVVPGDVVELEV
+151 EDVVPGDLVELEV
-164 GDIVPADIRITESV
+164 GDIVPADIRITESC

-192 PVEKSTE
+192 PVEKSPETLAE
-199 VLPDEEIPLGD
+199 GDIPLGD
-210 RKNMAYSSGIVTFGH
+210 RRNMAYSSGVVTFGH
-225 GKGIA
+225 GKGIV

-235 NTEIGKIAKMLG
+235 DTEIGKIADMLG
-247 GESDTQTPMQIRLE
+247 GESDTQTPMQVRLE
-261 KLGKVIGIASV
+261 KLGKVIGTASV
-272 AICAIIFVIGI
+272 LICVVIFIIGI
-283 LNDHNVISML
+283 LYGRPVINML

-319 VRRMVKHNAIIR
+319 VRRMVRHNAIIR

-362 EFTPS
+362 EHPSS
-367 GNLDRLITI
+367 GNPDRLITV
-376 SVLCCDAKVVKNSEG
+376 SVLCCDAKEVKNSEG
-391 GVTRVGDP
+391 GTTRVGDP
-399 TEIALIDLGEK
+399 TEIALIDLGAK
-410 HGTVKSALDASCPR
+410 HGVHKASLDTACPR

-442 MQDGSLQINTKGG
+442 MQDGSLQVNVKGG
-455 LDEVLSVC
+455 LDEILSAC
-463 DRIETAE
+463 THIETAD
-470 GVRKITPEDIADLQA
+470 GVREITGEDVAGLQEMN
-485 RNQRMADSALRVLAM
+485 RQMAERALRVLAM
-500 AYRPAEKVSSDVDEV
+500 AYKPVDKVSSEMEEV
-515 EKDLIFTGITGMI
+515 ESGLIFAGMTGMI

-537 AIKECHDAGI
+537 AIKECHEAGI

-561 AIATKIGIHKEGD
+561 AIATKIGIHRDGD
-574 LAITGTE
+574 LSITGTE
-581 LDKIDE
+581 LDRMDE
-587 ETFDRTVDKY
+587 KTFGENVDKY

-672 SEGRRIYDNILKTV
+672 SEGRRIYDNILKTI

-695 EVLLLFVAS
+695 EVLLLFVTS
-704 ILNMGIPLLPIHILW
+704 IFNMGIPLLPIHILW

-730 ALSLDPAARDIMKK
+730 ALSLDPAAKDIMKK
-744 QPRGKGKQ
+744 SPRGAGKQ

-757 MIWRISYQGVMMGAI
+757 MVWRIGYQGVMMGAI
-772 TLVAFIIGKNMG
+772 TLVAFLLGKQMG
-784 MEMYGNAGAAES
+784 YGIYGSDAAAES

-821 ESRFKFNPLENKPLI
+821 ESRFRFNPLENKPLI
-836 FAIGASLVFSLAVL
+836 FAIFASLLFSLSVL
-850 LVPSFAEAFSFSSM
+850 LVPSLAKAFSFTEM
-864 GRDQWLTVAG
+864 GYIQWLTVAG

-882 VELFKAFRWNG
+882 VELFKALKWNG
-893 K
+893 R